1 MQQQL
6 DVRNDFIVP
15 NYCCLSAVTL
25 PALALSVLFY
35 WETTDKL
42 VTYTVLIQI
51 TAGTNEPWYESIMA
65 RAN

>member
-1 MQQQL
+1 
-6 DVRNDFIVP
+6 
-15 NYCCLSAVTL
+15 
-25 PALALSVLFY
+25 
-35 WETTDKL
+35 